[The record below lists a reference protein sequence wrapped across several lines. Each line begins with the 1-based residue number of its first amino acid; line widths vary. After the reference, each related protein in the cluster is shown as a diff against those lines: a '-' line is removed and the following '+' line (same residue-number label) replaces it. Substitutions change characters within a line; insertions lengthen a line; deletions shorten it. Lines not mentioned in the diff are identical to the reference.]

1 MFNMELAIQRFKMPF
16 TVITLK
22 SSPPSLRGDLTKWM
36 QEIATGV
43 YVGNF
48 NKKVREELW
57 ERVVE
62 SLGPGE
68 TTMTYAFRNEIGYKF
83 ETHNSGK
90 LTIDADGI
98 PLVLTP
104 NKIEKTQGQDK
115 HGFSKEAKFR
125 KAKKYTEARE
135 KKKEEYIVL
144 DLETTGLNPLE
155 DSILEIGAIKKAK
168 NIEEFHTMIQYKGE
182 LKREIRELTGI
193 RAEELEKGE
202 EEKIAIEELLDFIED
217 RPILGYNIDFDIKF
231 INEALKK
238 QGLDKIRNKTY
249 DIMKYVKREKLFLK
263 NYQLQTVIK
272 EYGMEEKVP
281 HRALEDAKI
290 IQVLAEKVKGL
301 MEKLK

>member
-1 MFNMELAIQRFKMPF
+1 
-16 TVITLK
+16 
-22 SSPPSLRGDLTKWM
+22 
-36 QEIATGV
+36 
-43 YVGNF
+43 
-48 NKKVREELW
+48 
-57 ERVVE
+57 
-62 SLGPGE
+62 
-68 TTMTYAFRNEIGYKF
+68 
-83 ETHNSGK
+83 
-90 LTIDADGI
+90 
-98 PLVLTP
+98 
-104 NKIEKTQGQDK
+104 
-115 HGFSKEAKFR
+115 
-125 KAKKYTEARE
+125 
-135 KKKEEYIVL
+135 
-144 DLETTGLNPLE
+144 
-155 DSILEIGAIKKAK
+155 
-168 NIEEFHTMIQYKGE
+168 MIQYKGE
-182 LKREIRELTGI
+182 LKREIQELTGI

-290 IQVLAEKVKGL
+290 IQALAEKVKGL